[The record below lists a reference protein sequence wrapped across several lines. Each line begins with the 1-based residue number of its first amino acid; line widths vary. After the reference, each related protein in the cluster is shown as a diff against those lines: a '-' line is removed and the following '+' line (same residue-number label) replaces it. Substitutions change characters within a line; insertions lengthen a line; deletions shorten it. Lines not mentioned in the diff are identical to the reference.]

1 MIYGIGIDLVE
12 IQRIKDMDNLV
23 KFAEKILSDS
33 ELKLFK
39 EKSSEAQATFL
50 AKQFAAKEA
59 VVKPLGTGFTANN
72 YHKDIRK
79 LRNAEGSPELQFSE
93 TLQEM
98 VNNLGIKSWHVSL
111 ADEKTHAIAMVV
123 LEQK

>member
-12 IQRIKDMDNLV
+12 IQRIKDMDNPI

-39 EKSSEAQATFL
+39 EKASEAQAGFL

-59 VVKPLGTGFTANN
+59 VVKALGTGFTANT
-72 YHKDIRK
+72 YPKDISI

-111 ADEKTHAIAMVV
+111 ADEKTYAIAMVI

>member
-12 IQRIKDMDNLV
+12 IQRIKDMDNPV

-33 ELKLFK
+33 EFHLFK
-39 EKSSEAQATFL
+39 EKASEMQAVFL

-59 VVKPLGTGFTANN
+59 VVKALGTGFSANT
-72 YHKDIRK
+72 YPKDISI

-93 TLQEM
+93 TLQE
-98 VNNLGIKSWHVSL
+98 LSL
-111 ADEKTHAIAMVV
+111 IHISEPTRPY
-123 LEQK
+123 

>member
-12 IQRIKDMDNLV
+12 IQRIKDMDNPV

-39 EKSSEAQATFL
+39 EKATDVQATFL

-59 VVKPLGTGFTANN
+59 VVKALGTGFKANT
-72 YHKDIRK
+72 YPKDISI
-79 LRNAEGSPELQFSE
+79 LRNPEGSPELQFSE

-98 VNNLGIKSWHVSL
+98 VNNLGINSWHVSL
-111 ADEKTHAIAMVV
+111 ADERTHAVAMVV

>member
-23 KFAEKILSDS
+23 KFAEKILSNS

-39 EKSSEAQATFL
+39 EKSCEGQAAFL

-59 VVKPLGTGFTANN
+59 VVKALGTGFTANT
-72 YHKDIRK
+72 YPKDISI
-79 LRNAEGSPELQFSE
+79 LRTAEGSPELQFSQ
-93 TLQEM
+93 TFQEI

-111 ADEKTHAIAMVV
+111 ADEKTHAIAMVI

>member
-12 IQRIKDMDNLV
+12 IQRIKDMNNPV

-39 EKSSEAQATFL
+39 EKAIEGQATFL

-59 VVKPLGTGFTANN
+59 VVKALGTGFTANT
-72 YHKDIRK
+72 YPKDISI
-79 LRNAEGSPELQFSE
+79 LRNTEGGPELQFSE
-93 TLQEM
+93 ALQIM
-98 VNNLGIKSWHVSL
+98 VNNLGINSWHVSL
-111 ADEKTHAIAMVV
+111 ADERTHAIAMVV

>member
-23 KFAEKILSDS
+23 KFAEKILSDL
-33 ELKLFK
+33 EFKLFK
-39 EKSSEAQATFL
+39 EKASAVQAIFL

-59 VVKPLGTGFTANN
+59 VVKALGTGFTANT
-72 YHKDIRK
+72 YPKDISI
-79 LRNAEGSPELQFSE
+79 LRNAEGSPELQFSQ
-93 TLQEM
+93 TFQEM

-111 ADEKTHAIAMVV
+111 ADEKTHAIAMVI

>member
-23 KFAEKILSDS
+23 KFAEKILSDL
-33 ELKLFK
+33 EFKLFK
-39 EKSSEAQATFL
+39 EKASAVQATFL

-59 VVKPLGTGFTANN
+59 VVKALGTGFTANT
-72 YHKDIRK
+72 YPKDISI
-79 LRNAEGSPELQFSE
+79 LRNAEGSPELQFSQ
-93 TLQEM
+93 TFQEI

-111 ADEKTHAIAMVV
+111 ADEKTHAIAMVI

>member
-12 IQRIKDMDNLV
+12 IQRIKDMGNPV

-33 ELKLFK
+33 EFHLFK
-39 EKSSEAQATFL
+39 EKASKGQAVFL

-59 VVKPLGTGFTANN
+59 VVKALGTGFKANT
-72 YHKDIRK
+72 YPKDISI
-79 LRNAEGSPELQFSE
+79 LRSAEGGPELQFSE
-93 TLQEM
+93 TLLEI
-98 VNNLGIKSWHVSL
+98 VNNLGINSWHVSL
-111 ADEKTHAIAMVV
+111 ADERTHAIAMVV